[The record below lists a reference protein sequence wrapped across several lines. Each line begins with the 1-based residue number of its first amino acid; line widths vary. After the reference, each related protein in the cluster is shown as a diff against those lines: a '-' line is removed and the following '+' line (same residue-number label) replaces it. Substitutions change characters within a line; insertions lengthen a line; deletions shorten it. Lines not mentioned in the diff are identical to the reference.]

1 MLIVQDILVAVM
13 IGANV
18 ELFGR
23 VGCHYQANSYGNCT
37 QAGTVPIWDVFDQE
51 STLRRLHEFG
61 ICVVKSKNDTE
72 QDVLFKVPFMWP
84 MSSSQLSH
92 MTFD

>member
-13 IGANV
+13 IRANV

-61 ICVVKSKNDTE
+61 ICVVESKNDRNKMFCSKFR
-72 QDVLFKVPFMWP
+72 LCGPCP
-84 MSSSQLSH
+84 RRN
-92 MTFD
+92 